1 MQDVKDGDL
10 RTILE
15 NMQKMNDYMAE
26 KLRIYEEHLASLT
39 GKERPILTES
49 DKRRLAQK
57 GKELN
62 DFLLAAIEPT
72 WAPGTIRKWYSDL
85 VGAKYNSVNDG
96 QKKRGRKPVSP
107 EIVEKVLQLAK
118 SNPDWGYEHIA
129 GTMRYLGYN
138 VSATTIR
145 HILEVN
151 GIVPDPER
159 RLRGDW
165 SQFIET
171 QQYVTASTD
180 FAQVERLTPFGL
192 VRESLL
198 FFMDIG
204 SREVC
209 LGGIVHNPGSNW
221 TTQIARNMCDMWD
234 GFMLGKKNLIHDRDP
249 LFNKRFD
256 SVFESISIEIKK
268 LPPFMPQMNAR
279 MENFIRAI
287 KTECLDKIIF
297 TSERQLRLAVMEYLE
312 YWNHYRPHAGL
323 GGKMVKPYPQ
333 DMNATVREVSFLAGL
348 LHGYRREQAAA

>member
-1 MQDVKDGDL
+1 M
-10 RTILE
+10 
-15 NMQKMNDYMAE
+15 
-26 KLRIYEEHLASLT
+26 
-39 GKERPILTES
+39 
-49 DKRRLAQK
+49 AQK

-107 EIVEKVLQLAK
+107 EIVERVLQLAK

-145 HILEVN
+145 HILEAN
-151 GIVPDPER
+151 GIVPDPDR

-198 FFMDIG
+198 FFW
-204 SREVC
+204 EVLFIILTATGLHRLPETC
-209 LGGIVHNPGSNW
+209 AICGTVSCW
-221 TTQIARNMCDMWD
+221 
-234 GFMLGKKNLIHDRDP
+234 GKN
-249 LFNKRFD
+249 
-256 SVFESISIEIKK
+256 
-268 LPPFMPQMNAR
+268 
-279 MENFIRAI
+279 
-287 KTECLDKIIF
+287 T
-297 TSERQLRLAVMEYLE
+297 
-312 YWNHYRPHAGL
+312 
-323 GGKMVKPYPQ
+323 
-333 DMNATVREVSFLAGL
+333 
-348 LHGYRREQAAA
+348 